1 MPQVVFRSLKL
12 GSLAFSSGLLLT
24 VATAAR
30 ADEEQAPPPLPTV
43 VVTGAAEV
51 ESATTQAPTATPLTV
66 TQPTSVISQRFIEN
80 NASFSSSYDDIIKIS
95 PSVYAVSPNGPG
107 LMENQILSIRGFVD
121 GQFNVTFDGIP
132 WGDSNDFTHHTTS
145 YFMDH
150 DLGGISVDRGPG
162 TAATIGNATFG
173 GTVAVSSKAPNAD
186 LSVTPYLGYGSYN
199 TQLVGAQYDTGPIA
213 KYGGAAAFID
223 AESLSSD
230 GYLHNSGQD
239 RKNVFVKLGA
249 PVSDTTVMTFVAM
262 YNQLH
267 QNTPVGAT
275 AAEIAQFGPR
285 YALSNDP
292 TNQNYFGYNF
302 DQIHTDFEY
311 LGIVSRLGGGWTLDN
326 KVYTYAYYHNESAG
340 EDPNGETP
348 NGTSY
353 SPTDVPG
360 TLLVNN
366 YRSWGDT
373 LKVRDDLSF
382 GDLQAGVWLDRQN
395 NLRSLTEVD
404 LTLGGA
410 LNPEG
415 DPSAAIAGVDR
426 LLHQTLTTVQPFVQ
440 VDWKVLPDLT
450 LSPGVRYDHF
460 ERSVDS
466 QVNVETKTPQSYSND
481 FSATL
486 PSLLAHYQLAADWA
500 AYAQAAKGFLAPNE
514 NFFNSGNPNSTNV
527 SPQQSWN
534 YQVGTTRQTRNLSVS
549 ADVYYIDF
557 KNLIGSETIDNE
569 TVYFN
574 QGGVTY
580 KGVEA
585 EATEYL
591 GMGFSLYANGS
602 INSAKNKQTGQW
614 AQDAP
619 RGTGTAGAIYN
630 LQGWYASL
638 LDKWVGKSFGD
649 VGTSPQPIG
658 SFNSLD
664 GALGYT
670 VGPNSGWLSK
680 ANVKL
685 SFNNLLD
692 SHKII
697 GLAGYTAAQGTP
709 LYWTMP
715 GRSVFAN
722 LSVPL

>member
-1 MPQVVFRSLKL
+1 
-12 GSLAFSSGLLLT
+12 
-24 VATAAR
+24 
-30 ADEEQAPPPLPTV
+30 
-43 VVTGAAEV
+43 
-51 ESATTQAPTATPLTV
+51 
-66 TQPTSVISQRFIEN
+66 
-80 NASFSSSYDDIIKIS
+80 
-95 PSVYAVSPNGPG
+95 
-107 LMENQILSIRGFVD
+107 
-121 GQFNVTFDGIP
+121 
-132 WGDSNDFTHHTTS
+132 
-145 YFMDH
+145 
-150 DLGGISVDRGPG
+150 
-162 TAATIGNATFG
+162 
-173 GTVAVSSKAPNAD
+173 
-186 LSVTPYLGYGSYN
+186 
-199 TQLVGAQYDTGPIA
+199 
-213 KYGGAAAFID
+213 
-223 AESLSSD
+223 
-230 GYLHNSGQD
+230 
-239 RKNVFVKLGA
+239 
-249 PVSDTTVMTFVAM
+249 
-262 YNQLH
+262 
-267 QNTPVGAT
+267 
-275 AAEIAQFGPR
+275 
-285 YALSNDP
+285 
-292 TNQNYFGYNF
+292 
-302 DQIHTDFEY
+302 
-311 LGIVSRLGGGWTLDN
+311 
-326 KVYTYAYYHNESAG
+326 
-340 EDPNGETP
+340 
-348 NGTSY
+348 
-353 SPTDVPG
+353 
-360 TLLVNN
+360 
-366 YRSWGDT
+366 
-373 LKVRDDLSF
+373 
-382 GDLQAGVWLDRQN
+382 
-395 NLRSLTEVD
+395 
-404 LTLGGA
+404 
-410 LNPEG
+410 
-415 DPSAAIAGVDR
+415 
-426 LLHQTLTTVQPFVQ
+426 
-440 VDWKVLPDLT
+440 
-450 LSPGVRYDHF
+450 VRYDHF

-466 QVNVETKTPQSYSND
+466 QVNVETKETQSYSND

-486 PSLLAHYQLAADWA
+486 PSLLVHYQLAADWA

-614 AQDAP
+614 VQDAP

-697 GLAGYTAAQGTP
+697 GLAGYTAALGTP

>member
-1 MPQVVFRSLKL
+1 MAQVVIRSLKL
-12 GSLAFSSGLLLT
+12 GSIALSSGLALS
-24 VATAAR
+24 AANAAR
-30 ADEEQAPPPLPTV
+30 AADDQAPPLPTV
-43 VVTGAAEV
+43 VVTAPGEV
-51 ESATTQAPTATPLTV
+51 ESAVTQAPTLAPLTV
-66 TQPTSVISQRFIEN
+66 TQPTSVISQHFIEN
-80 NASFSSSYDDIIKIS
+80 NSSLSSSYDDIVKIS

-107 LMENQILSIRGFVD
+107 LMENQILSIRGFTD
-121 GQFNVTFDGIP
+121 GEYNVTFDGIP

-173 GTVAVSSKAPNAD
+173 GTIAINSKAPGAD
-186 LSVTPYLGYGSYN
+186 TGVTPYVSYGSFA
-199 TQLVGAQYDTGPIA
+199 TRVVGAQVDTGPVA
-213 KYGGAAAFID
+213 KYGGAAAFLD
-223 AESLSSD
+223 VESLSSD
-230 GYLHNSGQD
+230 GYLNNAGQD
-239 RKNVFVKLGA
+239 RKNVFTKIAA
-249 PVSDTTVMTFVAM
+249 PVNDNTVLTFVGM
-262 YNQLH
+262 YDQVH
-267 QNTPVGAT
+267 QYVSLGAT
-275 AAEIAQFGPR
+275 AAQIAEFGPR

-292 TNQNYFGYNF
+292 TSQNYFGYNA
-302 DQIHTDFEY
+302 DRIHTDFEY
-311 LGIVSRLGGGWTLDN
+311 IGVVSRLGGGWTIDN
-326 KVYTYAYYHNESAG
+326 KVYTYAYYHDGSNG

-353 SPTDVPG
+353 GPNDVPG
-360 TLLVNN
+360 QLLVNN

-373 LKVRDDLSF
+373 FKARDDLSF
-382 GDLQAGVWLDRQN
+382 GDLQAGLWVDRQN
-395 NLRSLTEVD
+395 NLRELTEVD
-404 LTLGGA
+404 FTLGGA
-410 LNPEG
+410 LNPQG
-415 DPSAAIAGVDR
+415 NPQSLIPGIDR
-426 LLHQTLTTVQPFVQ
+426 QLTQTLTTLQPFVQ
-440 VDWKVLPDLT
+440 FAWKVTPDLT

-466 QVNVETKTPQSYSND
+466 QVNVKSGGEQSYSND

-486 PSLLAHYQLAADWA
+486 PSLLAHYQLAGDWA

-514 NFFNSGNPNSTNV
+514 NFFNYSDPRSTDI

-534 YQVGTTRQTRNLSVS
+534 YQAGSSYQTKALSVS
-549 ADVYYIDF
+549 ADVYFIDF
-557 KNLIGSETIDNE
+557 KNLIGSESIGGD
-569 TVYFN
+569 TVFFN

-585 EATEYL
+585 EATGYL

-614 AQDAP
+614 IQDAP

-658 SFNSLD
+658 SFSTLD

-670 VGPNSGWLSK
+670 VAANSTWLSK
-680 ANVKL
+680 ASLKL

-697 GLAGYTAAQGTP
+697 ALAGYTVADGTP
-709 LYWTMP
+709 LYWTLP
-715 GRSVFAN
+715 GRSVFAS